1 MSRKQSSTFEAAL
14 TDAALSRY
22 QSILAQENGPVQLS
36 AEYRAATARLTRKAG
51 RRTWK
56 YVNTAW
62 KRVLVAILIAILLA
76 ATVFAAVPALRE
88 EALGF
93 FLHDSGTAYS
103 FTFPQD
109 ALDRTPRR
117 IETRYAPGFIPDG
130 YAMTAEHQS
139 AGSFMRIYQSHDG
152 LYLTFTQSALR
163 VSGRDGHSPASGF
176 TVNSENVRTQSV
188 CLGGHWVLT
197 VEMDNLI
204 GSEDAVY
211 LWTDGTYFY
220 ALNVP
225 DLDTET
231 VSKIIGSIHL
241 IALDPS
247 DGCKDPAQS

>member
-51 RRTWK
+51 SRTWK

-93 FLHDSGTAYS
+93 FLHDKGTAYS
-103 FTFPQD
+103 FTFTQE
-109 ALDRTPRR
+109 ALDRAPQR
-117 IETRYAPGFIPDG
+117 IEQCYAPDFIPGG
-130 YAMTAEHQS
+130 YAMTKERRNAV
-139 AGSFMRIYQSHDG
+139 SFKRIYRSDDG
-152 LYLTFTQSALR
+152 LYLTFIQKVLR
-163 VSGRDGHSPASGF
+163 VSGQDPHSGASGF
-176 TVNSENVRTQSV
+176 TVNSENVRSKSIS
-188 CLGGHWVLT
+188 LGGRWVLT

-211 LWTDGTYFY
+211 LWTDGAYFY
-220 ALNVP
+220 ALTVP
-225 DLDTET
+225 DPDTET
-231 VSKIIGSIHL
+231 VSKIIGSVHL
-241 IALDPS
+241 IAPDPS
-247 DGCKDPAQS
+247 DG

>member
-62 KRVLVAILIAILLA
+62 KRVLVAVLIVILLA
-76 ATVFAAVPALRE
+76 VTVFAAVPALRE
-88 EALGF
+88 ELLGF
-93 FLHDSGTAYS
+93 FLHDNGTAYS
-103 FTFPQD
+103 FTFPRE
-109 ALDRTPRR
+109 ALDRAPQR
-117 IETRYAPGFIPDG
+117 IEQCYAPDFIPDG
-130 YAMTAEHQS
+130 YAMTKERRNAV
-139 AGSFMRIYQSHDG
+139 SFKRIYQSDDG

-211 LWTDGTYFY
+211 LWTDGAYLYT
-220 ALNVP
+220 LTVTGP
-225 DLDTET
+225 DTET
-231 VSKIIGSIHL
+231 VSEIIGSMQP
-241 IALDPS
+241 AAPDPS
-247 DGCKDPAQS
+247 DG